1 MASDP
6 EAAMSEA
13 KRLWT
18 RIAGVVEALEGLDDP
33 LGDYALS
40 LGKRVEKLERELDQ
54 LKQQRHARPDGA
66 IPDLPADGIREAPA
80 DGN

>member
-6 EAAMSEA
+6 EATMSEA

-18 RIAGVVEALEGLDDP
+18 RIVDFAKALEGLDDP

-40 LGKRVEKLERELDQ
+40 LGKRVEKLECEMDQ
-54 LKQQRHARPDGA
+54 LKRQQ
-66 IPDLPADGIREAPA
+66 PADE
-80 DGN
+80 N